1 MYQMSMNLILDLVNH
16 ANNIFW
22 GASVNDFQAIV
33 S

>member
-1 MYQMSMNLILDLVNH
+1 MYQTSMNLILDLVNH
-16 ANNIFW
+16 ANIFW